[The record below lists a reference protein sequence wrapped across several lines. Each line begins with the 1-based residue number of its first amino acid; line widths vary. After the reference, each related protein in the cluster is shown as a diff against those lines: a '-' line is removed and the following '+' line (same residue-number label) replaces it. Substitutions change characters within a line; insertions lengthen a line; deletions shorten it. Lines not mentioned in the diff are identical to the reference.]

1 MEKLTKIVV
10 DCATGVQEIVELTDA
25 EIAQMEAD
33 AQAFAEQKAT
43 EDAAK
48 AEAELNAS
56 AGKAK
61 LKALGLT
68 DDEIN
73 ALIK

>member
-10 DCATGVQEIVELTDA
+10 DCTTGVQEVVELTDA
-25 EIAQMEAD
+25 EITQMEAD
-33 AQAFAEQKAT
+33 AQAYVERKAAEDAEQ
-43 EDAAK
+43 EEIEAK
-48 AEAELNAS
+48 KES
-56 AGKAK
+56 GKNK
-61 LKALGLT
+61 LKELGLT

>member
-10 DCATGVQEIVELTDA
+10 DCTTGVQEIVELTDA
-25 EIAQMEAD
+25 EIAQMKAD
-33 AQAFAEQKAT
+33 AQAYAENKAV

-48 AEAELNAS
+48 TAEEIKKES
-56 AGKAK
+56 GKDK

>member
-10 DCATGVQEIVELTDA
+10 DCTTGVQKIVELTDA
-25 EIAQMEAD
+25 EIAQMQAD
-33 AQAFAEQKAT
+33 AEVYAEQKTLEEAT
-43 EDAAK
+43 K
-48 AEAELNAS
+48 AEALEQAES
-56 AGKAK
+56 GKAK

-73 ALIK
+73 ALMK

>member
-10 DCATGVQEIVELTDA
+10 DCTTGVQEVVELTDA

-33 AQAFAEQKAT
+33 AQAYAEQKAA
-43 EDAAK
+43 EDAVK
-48 AEAELNAS
+48 AQKESDAL
-56 AGKAK
+56 AGRTK

>member
-10 DCATGVQEIVELTDA
+10 DCTTGVQEIVELTDA

-33 AQAFAEQKAT
+33 AQAFAEQKAA
-43 EDAAK
+43 EDATK
-48 AEAELNAS
+48 AETEANAE
-56 AGKAK
+56 AGKIK

-73 ALIK
+73 ALMK